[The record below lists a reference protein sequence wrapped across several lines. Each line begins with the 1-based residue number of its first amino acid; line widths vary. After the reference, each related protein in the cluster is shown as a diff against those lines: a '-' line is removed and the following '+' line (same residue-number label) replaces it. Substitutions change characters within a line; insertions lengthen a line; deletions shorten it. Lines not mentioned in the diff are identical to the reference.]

1 VSLKF
6 SREEGGAL
14 LHLIIDAGKGNIVTG
29 AVMNAI
35 AEQLAVAKQDVK
47 VRAVLL
53 DAAGTDFSFGA
64 SVEEHR
70 PAQAKVMIETFH
82 ALIRLMVEL
91 PVPLLVAVKGRCLG
105 GAMELA
111 LAGSRIFAHP
121 TAKLGQPE
129 VKLAVFAP
137 PASVLL
143 PLRVGQ
149 AAAEDLLLSG
159 RTVGAAEALELGL
172 VDEVCAAD
180 QDPAQRAREYAVA
193 HFFAGS
199 ASSLRF
205 ATRAARVG
213 HLNWVLPALAQVE
226 RLYLD
231 ELMATFDAQ
240 EGIEAFVEKRA
251 PKFRGA

>member
-1 VSLKF
+1 MSVKA

-14 LHLIIDAGKGNIVTG
+14 LHLTIDAGKGNIVTG
-29 AVMNAI
+29 AVMNAL
-35 AEQLAVAKQDVK
+35 AAQLAEVAKDAQ
-47 VRAVLL
+47 VRTVLL
-53 DAAGTDFSFGA
+53 DAAGKDFSFGA

-70 PAQAKVMIETFH
+70 PAQAKAMIETFH
-82 ALIRLMVEL
+82 ALIRAMVGL

-121 TAKLGQPE
+121 TATLGQPE

-149 AAAEDLLLSG
+149 AASEDLLLSG
-159 RTVGAAEALELGL
+159 RSVGATEALALGL

-193 HFFAGS
+193 QFFAGS

-205 ATRAARVG
+205 ATRAARAG
-213 HLNWVLPALAQVE
+213 HSKWVLPLLAEVE

-231 ELMATFDAQ
+231 ELMATPDAQ
-240 EGIEAFVEKRA
+240 EGIEAFIEKRA